1 METGPVSIIFILKQ
15 IFFKI
20 NCGFN
25 ELLVQTSQLLKR
37 KIQELNAPCRP
48 TENILYLTIV
58 YYAKMNIVNY
68 SEFGQF
74 TIVMSIVPYSRTMLD
89 YGNF

>member
-1 METGPVSIIFILKQ
+1 VFVTP
-15 IFFKI
+15 
-20 NCGFN
+20 
-25 ELLVQTSQLLKR
+25 ELQ
-37 KIQELNAPCRP
+37 NP

>member
-1 METGPVSIIFILKQ
+1 MGWY
-15 IFFKI
+15 
-20 NCGFN
+20 
-25 ELLVQTSQLLKR
+25 
-37 KIQELNAPCRP
+37 P

-58 YYAKMNIVNY
+58 YYGKMNIVNY

>member
-1 METGPVSIIFILKQ
+1 MKGEVDQLHK
-15 IFFKI
+15 KI
-20 NCGFN
+20 SLGLRHGFS
-25 ELLVQTSQLLKR
+25 ELRPRLTLSH
-37 KIQELNAPCRP
+37 P

>member
-1 METGPVSIIFILKQ
+1 MLP
-15 IFFKI
+15 
-20 NCGFN
+20 
-25 ELLVQTSQLLKR
+25 LLDR
-37 KIQELNAPCRP
+37 YP

-74 TIVMSIVPYSRTMLD
+74 TMVMSRTMLD

>member
-1 METGPVSIIFILKQ
+1 MHDFVA
-15 IFFKI
+15 
-20 NCGFN
+20 C
-25 ELLVQTSQLLKR
+25 
-37 KIQELNAPCRP
+37 P

-58 YYAKMNIVNY
+58 YYAQMNIVYHSDTTVNY

-74 TIVMSIVPYSRTMLD
+74 NIVPYSRTMLD

>member
-1 METGPVSIIFILKQ
+1 MD
-15 IFFKI
+15 
-20 NCGFN
+20 
-25 ELLVQTSQLLKR
+25 
-37 KIQELNAPCRP
+37 P
-48 TENILYLTIV
+48 TENKLYLTIV
-58 YYAKMNIVNY
+58 NYAKMTIVYHSDTTVNY